1 MTDRERLIELLHK
14 AEDICDS
21 TLDCDTCKYILS
33 GSCKTVLIADYLLA
47 NDVIVPIR
55 CKDCIHAI
63 ELDKHCDINRT
74 AYKHCTLLRGDETK
88 YVWHKYKKYY
98 KDYSIVEPNDYCSYG
113 IKRGEENA
121 KEKE

>member
-98 KDYSIVEPNDYCSYG
+98 KDYSIVEPNDFCSCG
-113 IKRGEENA
+113 IKRGEDNG

>member
-1 MTDRERLIELLHK
+1 MAEYIEREATLKVIFDIMSDCKVRHK
-14 AEDICDS
+14 CRAINRNVKQIP
-21 TLDCDTCKYILS
+21 T
-33 GSCKTVLIADYLLA
+33 AD
-47 NDVIVPIR
+47 VVEVVR